1 MASDHSAPRRLTG
14 WLVVIFTAAAVRLA
28 IVLNLPM
35 LFLPKARHDDGLF
48 MRLGASL
55 ASGNWLG
62 DFNQFT
68 LMKGPGYP
76 AFLAI
81 TNFSGLSVAAT
92 HGLFQFAAISMV
104 AWAVYALTSSRATAV
119 VMLTILAFYP
129 IGFMPELL
137 RVMRDQIYWAQTIS
151 VLLLF
156 AVVFLA
162 PPRTGCAA
170 AIVAGLAGSIL
181 GWAWL
186 TREEGVWYLP
196 GLGLLFAGAIV
207 IHRSER
213 GALLALVRNLG
224 VAAAAFLLIYGGF
237 LVGNRLVYGSF
248 VGVDFKEHNFESTL
262 ELLADVDVGPR
273 LAYVPVTNAARAEI
287 AKVSPAFAPLSKALA
302 PGQPIFVGW
311 NSVGCVVYPGTCG
324 DIAGGWFMWALRD
337 AAAKNGFYQ
346 SPAIASESFGR
357 IASEIAAACST
368 GRLNCRHRWLSYL
381 PPLTVEQWTVLPS
394 AMLSVLDRII
404 FLHPPLPAI
413 EQKPSIRSR
422 DAEYLDFLHEP
433 YVDPPIQRSYQMI
446 VRGWYRDTESPDWP
460 IFKAYAEQGLEIQ
473 SSSTRLASPDLQQH
487 FSDPTADRNRF
498 QISFLCPNI
507 CVVAAL
513 SAQHRELRMTV
524 DHDGPMSVISGSAV
538 LYVDSIADT
547 NASQIINPAQ
557 NLAARARLWL
567 VRIYAIL
574 IPVLSIAGVFAAMA
588 AIWHAIKRRTLDVV
602 LLTALAAWT
611 LIVTRIML
619 LALIEVSSFP
629 AANML
634 YAAPAAYLAVIAAIL
649 SIVALTHAIMPW
661 ARFRSGPSPKA

>member
-1 MASDHSAPRRLTG
+1 
-14 WLVVIFTAAAVRLA
+14 
-28 IVLNLPM
+28 
-35 LFLPKARHDDGLF
+35 
-48 MRLGASL
+48 
-55 ASGNWLG
+55 
-62 DFNQFT
+62 
-68 LMKGPGYP
+68 MKGPGYP

-81 TNFSGLSVAAT
+81 TNLSGLSVAAT
-92 HGLFQFAAISMV
+92 HGLFQFAAISLA

-119 VMLTILAFYP
+119 VTLIILAFYP

-151 VLLLF
+151 ALLLF
-156 AVVFLA
+156 AVVFVA
-162 PPRTGCAA
+162 PPRARCAA

-213 GALLALVRNLG
+213 SELLALARNLG
-224 VAAAAFLLIYGGF
+224 VAAAAFLVIYGAF
-237 LVGNRLVYGSF
+237 IVGNRLVYGSF

-273 LAYVPVTNAARAEI
+273 LAYVPVTNTARAEI
-287 AKVSPAFAPLSKALA
+287 AKVSPAFAPLSKVLA

-311 NSVGCVVYPGTCG
+311 NSVGCAVYPSTCS

-337 AAAKNGFYQ
+337 AAAESGFYQ

-357 IASEIAAACST
+357 IASEIAVACST
-368 GRLNCRHRWLSYL
+368 GRLSCRHRWLSYL
-381 PPLTVEQWTVLPS
+381 PPLTLGQWTALPS
-394 AMLSVLDRII
+394 AMLSVLDRIM
-404 FLHPPLPAI
+404 FLDPPLPAI
-413 EQKPSIRSR
+413 EQKLLIRSR
-422 DAEYLDFLHEP
+422 DAQYLDFLHEP
-433 YVDPPIQRSYQMI
+433 YVDPPIQRSYQLI

-460 IFKAYAEQGLEIQ
+460 VFKVYAEQGLDIQ
-473 SSSTRLASPDLQQH
+473 ASTTRLASPDLQQH
-487 FSDPTADRNRF
+487 FSDTTADRNRF
-498 QISFLCPNI
+498 EISFLCPNI

-513 SAQHRELRMTV
+513 GAQHRQLRITV
-524 DHDGPMSVISGSAV
+524 DHDGPTSAISGSAV
-538 LYVDSIADT
+538 LYVDSVTAANARQIA
-547 NASQIINPAQ
+547 NPAQ

-567 VRIYAIL
+567 VRIYTVL
-574 IPVLSIAGVFAAMA
+574 IPVLSIAGVFAVMA
-588 AIWHAIKRRTLDVV
+588 AIWHAIRWRTLDVV

-611 LIVTRIML
+611 LVVTRIVL

-634 YAAPAAYLAVIAAIL
+634 YAAPAAYLVVIAAIL
-649 SIVALTHAIMPW
+649 SIVAFTHAIMPW
-661 ARFRSGPSPKA
+661 AKFRSGPSPKGSYKSPRIS